1 MKTDN
6 GYNYYFP
13 TFSVSKASDMLGF
26 NGKSKDKVPSSVSVT
41 TPTDSAQKSI
51 RSKVEATRK
60 SIVSQCNNNVIPGEV
75 YFNIY

>member
-1 MKTDN
+1 MV
-6 GYNYYFP
+6 YNYYFP

-51 RSKVEATRK
+51 RSKVEATRSLLFHSVTTMLFLVK
-60 SIVSQCNNNVIPGEV
+60 YTLISIN
-75 YFNIY
+75 

>member
-1 MKTDN
+1 
-6 GYNYYFP
+6 
-13 TFSVSKASDMLGF
+13 MLGF
-26 NGKSKDKVPSSVSVT
+26 NGKSKDKVPSCVSVT